1 MTLPSAEVAPPLI
14 AHRLAGTG
22 EPLLLLNGGFMSM
35 AAWDAIATP
44 LERQFEVLRCDF
56 RGQLLSPGRPPATLL
71 GHVADV
77 VALLDHLGSGPI
89 HVVGASFGAMVGLL
103 LAARHPGR
111 VRSLV
116 AITAADRVPEDQ
128 REPAR
133 LLREACQAA
142 ARGADGGR
150 VFDLIVPG
158 TFSDEY
164 AERNREALAE
174 RRRQVAALPAWWF
187 EGAEGLLGAL
197 EKLDLRGD
205 LPKVRARTLV
215 LAAGGDRTFPL
226 ACSRSLAGG
235 IAGARLTILPEA
247 GHALVAERPVPV
259 VEHLLAFLADGGV
272 T

>member
-1 MTLPSAEVAPPLI
+1 VAPPLI

-35 AAWDAIATP
+35 AAWDPIATR
-44 LERQFEVLRCDF
+44 LERRFRVLRCDF
-56 RGQLLSPGRPPATLL
+56 RGQLLSPGPPPATLA
-71 GHVADV
+71 GHLEEV
-77 VALLDHLGSGPI
+77 VALLDHVGTLAV

-133 LLREACQAA
+133 LLREACRAA
-142 ARGADGGR
+142 ARGDDGGR

-158 TFSDEY
+158 TFSDAYVE
-164 AERNREALAE
+164 ANREALAE

-187 EGAEGLLGAL
+187 EGAAGLLGAL
-197 EKLDLRGD
+197 EALDLRGE
-205 LPKVRARTLV
+205 LPNIRARTLV
-215 LAAGGDRTFPL
+215 LAAEGDRTFPP
-226 ACSRSLAGG
+226 ACSRSVAEGV
-235 IAGARLTILPEA
+235 AGARLTVLPGS
-247 GHALVAERPVPV
+247 GHALVAERPAEV
-259 VEHLLAFLADGGV
+259 VEQLLAFLTDGGV